1 MSNEV
6 EVEVG
11 DDWMSRSGPRLD
23 LVLSQTAVRS
33 ASTSIATSTT
43 STTTAAT
50 TTEAEAET
58 EEEEE
63 EGTNLYI
70 LPGVCINLSLSFT
83 PIKGCKERNN
93 G

>member
-33 ASTSIATSTT
+33 ASTTTAASTTT
-43 STTTAAT
+43 STTTAT
-50 TTEAEAET
+50 TTEAEEA

>member
-33 ASTSIATSTT
+33 ASTTIAASTT

-50 TTEAEAET
+50 STEAEEEA
-58 EEEEE
+58 EEEE

>member
-1 MSNEV
+1 
-6 EVEVG
+6 
-11 DDWMSRSGPRLD
+11 MSRSGPRLD

-33 ASTSIATSTT
+33 ASTTT
-43 STTTAAT
+43 AASTTAAT
-50 TTEAEAET
+50 TTASTTEAEEET
-58 EEEEE
+58 EEEE

>member
-33 ASTSIATSTT
+33 ASTTT
-43 STTTAAT
+43 AASTTAAT
-50 TTEAEAET
+50 TTEAEEET

>member
-33 ASTSIATSTT
+33 ASTTVATSTT

-50 TTEAEAET
+50 TTEAEA

>member
-33 ASTSIATSTT
+33 ASTTIATSTT

-50 TTEAEAET
+50 TTEAEEA
-58 EEEEE
+58 EEE

>member
-43 STTTAAT
+43 STTTAT
-50 TTEAEAET
+50 TTEAEEET
-58 EEEEE
+58 EEEE

>member
-50 TTEAEAET
+50 TTEAEAE
-58 EEEEE
+58 EEE

>member
-33 ASTSIATSTT
+33 ASTTIATSTT

-50 TTEAEAET
+50 TTEEET
-58 EEEEE
+58 EEEEEE

>member
-33 ASTSIATSTT
+33 ASTTTATSTT

-50 TTEAEAET
+50 TPEAET
-58 EEEEE
+58 EAEE

>member
-1 MSNEV
+1 MENE
-6 EVEVG
+6 
-11 DDWMSRSGPRLD
+11 
-23 LVLSQTAVRS
+23 
-33 ASTSIATSTT
+33 
-43 STTTAAT
+43 AAERE
-50 TTEAEAET
+50 TERKLAKAKANKMEEEET

>member
-6 EVEVG
+6 EVEIG

-33 ASTSIATSTT
+33 ASTTIATSTT

-50 TTEAEAET
+50 TTEAE

>member
-33 ASTSIATSTT
+33 ASTTTATSTT
-43 STTTAAT
+43 STTAT
-50 TTEAEAET
+50 TTEEET
-58 EEEEE
+58 EEEE

>member
-1 MSNEV
+1 
-6 EVEVG
+6 
-11 DDWMSRSGPRLD
+11 MSRSGPRLD

-33 ASTSIATSTT
+33 ASTTT
-43 STTTAAT
+43 AASTTAAT
-50 TTEAEAET
+50 TTEAEEET

-63 EGTNLYI
+63 EGTNQYI

-83 PIKGCKERNN
+83 PIRGCKERNN

>member
-6 EVEVG
+6 ELEIG

-33 ASTSIATSTT
+33 ASTAIATSTT

-50 TTEAEAET
+50 TTEAEEET
-58 EEEEE
+58 EEE

>member
-33 ASTSIATSTT
+33 ASTTIATSTT
-43 STTTAAT
+43 STTTAT
-50 TTEAEAET
+50 TTEAEEEA
-58 EEEEE
+58 EEEE

>member
-33 ASTSIATSTT
+33 ASTTTATSTT

-58 EEEEE
+58 EEE

>member
-33 ASTSIATSTT
+33 ASTTIATSTT

-50 TTEAEAET
+50 TTEAE
-58 EEEEE
+58 EEAEEE

>member
-33 ASTSIATSTT
+33 ASTTIATSTT

-50 TTEAEAET
+50 TTEAET
-58 EEEEE
+58 EEE

>member
-33 ASTSIATSTT
+33 ASTTTATSTT

-50 TTEAEAET
+50 TTEAE

>member
-33 ASTSIATSTT
+33 AST
-43 STTTAAT
+43 TTTTTTTAT
-50 TTEAEAET
+50 TTEAEDET
-58 EEEEE
+58 EKEE

>member
-33 ASTSIATSTT
+33 ASTTTATSTT

-50 TTEAEAET
+50 TTEAEA

>member
-33 ASTSIATSTT
+33 ASTTTAASTTT
-43 STTTAAT
+43 STTTAAN
-50 TTEAEAET
+50 TTEAE

>member
-33 ASTSIATSTT
+33 ASTTIATSTT

-50 TTEAEAET
+50 TTEAEA
-58 EEEEE
+58 EEE

>member
-33 ASTSIATSTT
+33 ASTTIATSTT

-50 TTEAEAET
+50 TTEAEAEA
-58 EEEEE
+58 EE

>member
-33 ASTSIATSTT
+33 ASTTTAASTTT
-43 STTTAAT
+43 STTTAT
-50 TTEAEAET
+50 TTEAEEA
-58 EEEEE
+58 EEEE

>member
-1 MSNEV
+1 MSTEV

-33 ASTSIATSTT
+33 ASTTIATSTT

-50 TTEAEAET
+50 TTEAEAE
-58 EEEEE
+58 EAEEE